1 MKGNPFYG
9 TMRGKLGEQVF
20 MRTGGE
26 QRARTYLKV
35 ISNPRT
41 KAQQAQR
48 VKLANL
54 VGFYRLLRPLLG
66 DSFLRRPANQSS
78 YNAFVKAN
86 LASSRVYLTKEQ
98 ASSGYVVT
106 APYTITDGTLQQSG
120 WDAVTS
126 GFNFTDYTT
135 PFEGTAGVGYALQ
148 AGFKSAYLAYYPDAD
163 ESDVL
168 LFVSVVEQPN
178 AKAPTMLLHPM
189 YLSQLDGTDQWFA
202 KHIVSAKPAELT
214 GTGQYVYKASANE
227 SLAIV
232 RARISNN
239 RIVVCST
246 ENLNLGISANL
257 RHGQFNTQLALNGAI
272 NSYGLGSGFA
282 IQEAVRNTPVH
293 TGVQARWV
301 LENGNLADSITF
313 DKPADV
319 SKTTAI
325 IYLTG
330 LSNPI
335 GGYGKTELRFEN
347 EEMNREGTRIV
358 LDSREYGGDYTTM
371 TLRLASAAVAG
382 VFTIYPVTTRIL
394 IKFYDKADENR
405 VIFEGYS
412 APLTFNA
419 KE

>member
-1 MKGNPFYG
+1 MKGNPFFG

-41 KAQQAQR
+41 KSQMSQR

-98 ASSGYVVT
+98 ASSGYVIT

-120 WDAVTS
+120 WDAVTP
-126 GFNFTDYTT
+126 GFDFTDYTT
-135 PFEGTAGVGYALQ
+135 PFEGAAGVGYTLQ
-148 AGFKSAYLAYYPDAD
+148 EGFKNAYLAYYPDAD

-168 LFVSVVEQPN
+168 LFVSVMEQSN
-178 AKAPTMLLHPM
+178 AKAPTMSIHAM
-189 YLSQLDGTDQWFA
+189 YLNQLDGTNSWFA
-202 KHIVSAKPAELT
+202 KHIVSAKPAEPT

-246 ENLNLGISANL
+246 ESLNLGISANL
-257 RHGQFNTQLALNGAI
+257 HMGQFNTQLALNSAI
-272 NSYGLGSGFA
+272 NSYGMGSGFA
-282 IQEAVRNTPVH
+282 IQEAVRNTPVR
-293 TGVQARWV
+293 TDAQARWV
-301 LENGNLADSITF
+301 LENGNLADTITF
-313 DKPADV
+313 GKPADV
-319 SKTTAI
+319 SSKTAV

-330 LSNPI
+330 LSNPT
-335 GGYGKTELRFEN
+335 GGYGKTELRFETN
-347 EEMNREGTRIV
+347 EMNGDGTRLV
-358 LDSREYGGDYTTM
+358 LGSREYGKDYTTM
-371 TLRLASAAVAG
+371 TLRLESAAVTEN
-382 VFTIYPVTTRIL
+382 FQRYPATTRIL
-394 IKFYDKADENR
+394 IKFYDKDDENK
-405 VIFEGYS
+405 VVFSGYS

-419 KE
+419 AQ